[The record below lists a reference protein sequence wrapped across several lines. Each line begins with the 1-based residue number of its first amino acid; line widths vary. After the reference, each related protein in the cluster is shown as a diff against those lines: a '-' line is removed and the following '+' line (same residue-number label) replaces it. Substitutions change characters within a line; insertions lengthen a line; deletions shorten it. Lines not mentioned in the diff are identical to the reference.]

1 MLRTPGMLFTQNHLT
16 RHLQMKVRFGL
27 WNDILRT
34 KAPDAQLRHARAMWH
49 YARGRAHAA
58 KGVTVA
64 AEADLARVRLA
75 RDSKSL
81 SPQRLE
87 FNTSGEILAIA
98 AEVLAGH
105 IAAAKGE
112 LRTATSHLRKAAELE
127 DALVYGEPPEWSV
140 PVRQELGRVLVSA
153 GRYAEAEQVFRD
165 DLQRFPKNTWSLEG
179 LQRAADER
187 ARAQKAG
194 SDAMQAAAAPDPW
207 VRRPLPR

>member
-1 MLRTPGMLFTQNHLT
+1 MT
-16 RHLQMKVRFGL
+16 
-27 WNDILRT
+27 I
-34 KAPDAQLRHARAMWH
+34 
-49 YARGRAHAA
+49 
-58 KGVTVA
+58 A

-98 AEVLAGH
+98 VEVLAGH
-105 IAAAKGE
+105 IAAAKGDY
-112 LRTATSHLRKAAELE
+112 RTATSHLRKAVELE

-165 DLQRFPKNTWSLEG
+165 DLQRFPGNTWSLEG

-187 ARAQKAG
+187 ERAQKAG
-194 SDAMQAAAAPDPW
+194 MDPMQAAAAADPW